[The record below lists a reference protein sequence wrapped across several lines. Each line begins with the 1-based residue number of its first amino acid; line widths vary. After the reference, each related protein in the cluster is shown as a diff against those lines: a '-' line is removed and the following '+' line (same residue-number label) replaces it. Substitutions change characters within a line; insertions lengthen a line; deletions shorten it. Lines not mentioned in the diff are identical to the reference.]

1 MGSRVG
7 AMIAG
12 MKSKGKRKG
21 MPKLEEMGGLK
32 DIKVKGFKPIGGSK
46 KIKVPK

>member
-12 MKSKGKRKG
+12 MKSKGKKKG
-21 MPKLEEMGGLK
+21 LPKLDGSGSKE
-32 DIKVKGFKPIGGSK
+32 IKIKGFKPIGAKLG
-46 KIKVPK
+46 KIKL